1 MLSIFPSPDVVTR
14 IFMIFQGIGETDLK
28 TWSAAQAR
36 ADQDISFW
44 VNTVGVDV
52 ERTLDKGLF
61 RVIEWGGMEVIRH
74 G

>member
-14 IFMIFQGIGETDLK
+14 IFMIFQGIEETDLK

-61 RVIEWGGMEVIRH
+61 RVLEWGGMEVIRH
-74 G
+74 